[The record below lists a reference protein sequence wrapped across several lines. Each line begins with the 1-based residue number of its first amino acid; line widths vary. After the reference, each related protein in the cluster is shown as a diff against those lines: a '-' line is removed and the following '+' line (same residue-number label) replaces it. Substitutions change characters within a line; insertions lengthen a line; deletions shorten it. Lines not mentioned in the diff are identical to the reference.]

1 MSSNAFRRLTI
12 GAVAAVMS
20 GGLITQTAQASTLDI
35 DYLTSQIGNNTLP
48 DSAAYAQSFSPTI
61 SGQLTSVGVV
71 LQRNTGTSGTFTIAV
86 EGAASDKTPNGT
98 RLATES
104 VANTLIPTAN
114 LNVRGEV
121 TVNFTTPTSVEAG
134 NRYTLVLE
142 PDTGASYIWY
152 FADTLYT
159 DEAWA
164 SKYGSNWGAAQ
175 TNLTQAFG
183 IYITAT
189 QPTPAAEAPTSSAP
203 AFEIALTPTDGTTCV
218 NSRESATGGVWLTL
232 PGADDCT
239 PPASKAGATLLGWS
253 TTPDFPVAI
262 AQRQVDNGWGAYETK
277 NEAGQLTGV
286 FIPAGGYTLLSNDTN
301 LYPIWSE

>member
-12 GAVAAVMS
+12 GAAAAVMS

-35 DYLTSQIGNNTLP
+35 DYLTTSKPGDNTLAN
-48 DSAAYAQSFSPTI
+48 SAAYAQSFSPTI

-71 LQRNTGTSGTFTIAV
+71 LQRNSGSSGVLTFAV
-86 EGAASDKTPNGT
+86 EGAASNKTPNGT

-104 VANTLIPTAN
+104 VANTLIPEAK
-114 LNVRGEV
+114 GEI

-142 PDTGASYIWY
+142 PDTGANYNWY

-164 SKYGSNWGAAQ
+164 SKSSGSNWGAAE
-175 TNLTQAFG
+175 TNSTQAFG

-189 QPTPAAEAPTSSAP
+189 QPTPAAEAPTSPAAHIQQFGLPDGQTCQEAAP
-203 AFEIALTPTDGTTCV
+203 EEL
-218 NSRESATGGVWLTL
+218 NWSGVA
-232 PGADDCT
+232 PG
-239 PPASKAGATLLGWS
+239 
-253 TTPDFPVAI
+253 
-262 AQRQVDNGWGAYETK
+262 GWGQSWAQWM
-277 NEAGQLTGV
+277 NDGL
-286 FIPAGGYTLLSNDTN
+286 GGDVCTRMLVMDTATSQWA
-301 LYPIWSE
+301 LAD